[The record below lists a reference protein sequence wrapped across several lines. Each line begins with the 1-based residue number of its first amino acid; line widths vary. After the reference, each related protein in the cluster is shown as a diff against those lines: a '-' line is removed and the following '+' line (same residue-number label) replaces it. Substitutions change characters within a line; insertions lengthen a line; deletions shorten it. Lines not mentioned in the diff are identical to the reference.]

1 MHYISAIAVA
11 NNLRLV
17 TADEALGKSA
27 EIIGVEVQI
36 LRLMGD

>member
-1 MHYISAIAVA
+1 MHYISAIAAA

-27 EIIGVEVQI
+27 EIIGVEFQI
-36 LRLMGD
+36 LRIIVD